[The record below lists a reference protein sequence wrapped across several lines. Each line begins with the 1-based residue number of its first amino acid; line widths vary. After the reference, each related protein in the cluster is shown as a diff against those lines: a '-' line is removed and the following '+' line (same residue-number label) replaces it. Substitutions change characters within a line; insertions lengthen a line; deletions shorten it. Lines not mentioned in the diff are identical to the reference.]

1 MRGSK
6 NKKYNA
12 LLEDVFYIFVG
23 IVIAIVF
30 SRSGLVD
37 QLYGVLGN
45 SVLACFIA
53 GIFFTSAFTIA
64 PASIFLVHI
73 SQSLPVQ
80 TIAIWGALGA
90 VVGDLILFLFI
101 RDKFADDIKR
111 SLKPSFIKHFFK
123 SLHLGFLKWLS
134 PILGAFII
142 ASPLPDELGLTL
154 MGLSKTKL
162 YILIPISFLMNILGI
177 YIIILFSNAI

>member
-6 NKKYNA
+6 NKKSSA
-12 LLEDVFYIFVG
+12 LLEDVFYIFIG

-37 QLYGVLGN
+37 QVYGVLGN

-64 PASIFLVHI
+64 PSSIFLVHI
-73 SQSLPVQ
+73 AQSLPLQ
-80 TIAIWGALGA
+80 TVALWGALGA

-101 RDKFADDIKR
+101 RDKFAEDLLK
-111 SLKPSFIKHFFK
+111 SLKPSFTKHIFK
-123 SLHLGFLKWLS
+123 SFHLGFLKWFS

-154 MGLSKTKL
+154 MGLSKTRL
-162 YILIPISFLMNILGI
+162 YILIPISFIMNMIGI
-177 YIIILFSNAI
+177 KAIVWFSHII